1 MKNGDLPHK
10 NDDSMGFYG
19 NSSGFIVGIPK
30 LCEFFFGMLMYVV
43 CL

>member
-10 NDDSMGFYG
+10 NDDFMGFYG

-30 LCEFFFGMLMYVV
+30 LCEFFLE
-43 CL
+43 C